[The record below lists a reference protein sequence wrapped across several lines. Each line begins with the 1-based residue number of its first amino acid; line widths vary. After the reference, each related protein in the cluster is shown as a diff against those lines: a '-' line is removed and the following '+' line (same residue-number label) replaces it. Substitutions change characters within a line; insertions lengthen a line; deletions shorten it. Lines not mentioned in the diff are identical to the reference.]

1 MSRLEA
7 MNLFVKVIE
16 LGSFAAAARHM
27 GTARSVVT
35 RQIAA
40 LETHLGAKLMIRST
54 RSLSLTSAGSA
65 YLEKCRV
72 ILDLVQEAEAGV
84 MEEQLTPSGQL
95 RISLPLSY
103 GLSHLMPLM
112 LEFSQHYPDI
122 YLTMDFSDQQQH
134 LIEEGIDLSIRITSQ
149 LGPGDIVRRLGSSRL
164 LTVAAPEYLAQHGRP
179 KTPDDLSEHACLGYS
194 SEVKSSPWQFEV
206 DGKVESF
213 YLPLRLQA
221 NNGDALAQ
229 AAAQGMGIT
238 LLPEFI
244 LTEYLAEGKLEILL
258 EAYEPESLGIFAVL
272 PSNRYMPHRI
282 RVLIDFLSDALEQA
296 PQA

>member
-149 LGPGDIVRRLGSSRL
+149 LGPGDLVRRLGTDHEI
-164 LTVAAPEYLAQHGRP
+164 TVAATEFPVLHIRTKTQDEHRHHSRLA
-179 KTPDDLSEHACLGYS
+179 YS
-194 SEVKSSPWQFEV
+194 REVKTSIWFVQ
-206 DGKVESF
+206 
-213 YLPLRLQA
+213 
-221 NNGDALAQ
+221 
-229 AAAQGMGIT
+229 
-238 LLPEFI
+238 
-244 LTEYLAEGKLEILL
+244 
-258 EAYEPESLGIFAVL
+258 
-272 PSNRYMPHRI
+272 
-282 RVLIDFLSDALEQA
+282 
-296 PQA
+296 